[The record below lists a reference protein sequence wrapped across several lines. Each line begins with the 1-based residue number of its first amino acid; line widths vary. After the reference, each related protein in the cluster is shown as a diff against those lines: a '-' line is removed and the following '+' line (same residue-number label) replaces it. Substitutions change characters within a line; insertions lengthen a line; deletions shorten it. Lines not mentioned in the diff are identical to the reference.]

1 MIFYYG
7 GTEALYA
14 AITEIADNE
23 EIVNVGSNHTKI
35 DEESKLISAIN
46 DNF

>member
-14 AITEIADNE
+14 AITRIADNE
-23 EIVNVGSNHTKI
+23 EVVNVGSNHTKVN
-35 DEESKLISAIN
+35 EESKLIPGIN
-46 DNF
+46 DNV